1 MITTQT
7 IVSAFINSKHGWAVA
22 EQFEATFDG
31 GESFEEQNYNALMY
45 IRDAVRNVIKSD
57 VLSNESEAALEEYMD
72 ELEDYIVDEGR

>member
-22 EQFEATFDG
+22 KQFEATFDG
-31 GESFEEQNYNALMY
+31 GEPFEEQNYNALLY
-45 IRDAVRNVIKSD
+45 IRDAVNNIINSD
-57 VLSNESEAALEEYMD
+57 VLSNESEAALGEYMD